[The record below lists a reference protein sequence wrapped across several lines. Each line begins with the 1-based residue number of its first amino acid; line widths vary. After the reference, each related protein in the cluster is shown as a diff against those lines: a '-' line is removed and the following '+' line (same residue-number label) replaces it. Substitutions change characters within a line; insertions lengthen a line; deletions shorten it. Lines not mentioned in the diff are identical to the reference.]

1 MVVKVLPTI
10 LVVFFKY
17 DITVT
22 NELIYATATVILDT
36 LGYKIR
42 NAYRES
48 PYGKVGWKPKSGKL
62 ERML

>member
-1 MVVKVLPTI
+1 MVVKVFTHNFGSI
-10 LVVFFKY
+10 FKY
-17 DITVT
+17 EIIVT

-62 ERML
+62 GRML